1 MGEKGRTFE
10 VGNLEHIGSS
20 FTSCTD
26 NLRSV
31 NLYKTFLGQGIPEQ
45 LTHTSLQP
53 EDGLVGGGPQVQ
65 HPVVQ
70 PGVLVHP
77 GKVSL
82 VLVCEL
88 PCSILYLQRQLRV
101 TSRYYPHLLH
111 VQLHILL
118 STALNLLIN
127 FLHHSLNIN
136 NAFFGDVSYEFDH
149 LLTDGLIDKGQALHS
164 DLLLPDNKETL
175 LAFSSASMQP
185 ASDGHSLLVH
195 LHSQVLHQGQ
205 DSVWL
210 LLGLIHLLH
219 PILATRYVRAI
230 ICNLSLVFSF
240 CRLMGCLLIGFLSF
254 FLLLFSFE
262 FLISRHLQVSQLR
275 VSSSSLFS
283 VQQVSSQIL

>member
-1 MGEKGRTFE
+1 MGEEGRTFE
-10 VGNLEHIGSS
+10 VRNLEHISSS

-26 NLRSV
+26 NLGSV
-31 NLYKTFLGQGIPEQ
+31 DLYKTFLGQGIPEQ
-45 LTHTSLQP
+45 LAHTSLQP

-70 PGVLVHP
+70 PCVLVHP

-195 LHSQVLHQGQ
+195 L
-205 DSVWL
+205 
-210 LLGLIHLLH
+210 LH

-240 CRLMGCLLIGFLSF
+240 CRLVGCLLIGFLSF

-262 FLISRHLQVSQLR
+262 FLISRHLQVSLLR
-275 VSSSSLFS
+275 VSSFPSLFS
-283 VQQVSSQIL
+283 VQQVSSQILQLL